1 MKLHPTI
8 LSDSADVVPEDSTIW
23 CIGTG
28 FTTASGIDSQHAWT
42 ARLALGLNCQII
54 NVSTEYADNNWIE
67 DQTCDILKEMQPA
80 HIIVQ
85 WSYFN
90 AYPDSC
96 LTDFTGHIIDINQRI
111 IRVETKKKSS
121 RVTHSFVPDA
131 IFPGPDKKLYRDWVS
146 ELPKTINVIGPISTL
161 DLAGDGYWPG
171 PTTHQAVATIF
182 QRKFTNSPL
191 INNNWM

>member
-8 LSDSADVVPEDSTIW
+8 LSDSAVEDLTSTLW

-28 FTTASGIDSQHAWT
+28 FTTGSGLDSQHAWT
-42 ARLALGLNCQII
+42 TLLAQCLDFQII

-67 DQTCDILKEMQPA
+67 DRACDILKEVKPA

-90 AYPDSC
+90 AYPGSC
-96 LTDFTGHIIDINQRI
+96 LTDFTGHINDINQRI
-111 IRVETKKKSS
+111 MRVETEKGSS
-121 RVTHSFVPDA
+121 RVIHSFAPDA

-146 ELPKTINVIGPISTL
+146 TLPTTVDMVGPLSTF
-161 DLAGDGYWPG
+161 DLVGDGYWPG
-171 PTTHQAVATIF
+171 PMTHQAAATIF

-191 INNNWM
+191 IDNNWM